1 MCGVAG
7 AIRRILDGRE
17 AAARP
22 RSQKICGFVER
33 ISEAQRHRGPD
44 GAGLWESRGGEV
56 VFAHR
61 RLAILDL
68 SEAAAPPRGPAGPRR
83 GVAFDGEGSNFSAVR
98 LAVGA
103 G

>member
-22 RSQKICGFVER
+22 RSEKICGFVER

-44 GAGLWESRGGEV
+44 GSGLWESRGGEV
-56 VFAHR
+56 VFAHP

-68 SEAAAPPRGPAGPRR
+68 SEAGAPPPVPCAPPRAVPLHRAGPNISP
-83 GVAFDGEGSNFSAVR
+83 VAR
-98 LAVGA
+98 AVGGA
-103 G
+103 